1 MIEENCTIFKN
12 RWNRYIEFDSKLL
25 IEFTEAQLLAILDVL
40 YREKIEGITYIT
52 PTQEEQGYI
61 QKTIDLF
68 NQFLK
73 TNKILP
79 LELPVGNI
87 HIVEPKSLKDIGKM
101 RNFRVEK
108 RRSITIFDHIIIG
121 RFPLPRT
128 YFINDLFTELAR
140 IFGGYIFHIRPQADI
155 DISLKNIKYW
165 RGISSYDFGNNH
177 EEFALFNDCIV
188 DFFSSS
194 ILEENLDE
202 FNLNEEE
209 KVLLN
214 NSKNSLFYELIR
226 QLLIRSPHKDQILNE
241 DLKNLLIQNYVAGR
255 VKKIFSLFHLTESEF
270 EILKKLKPGGL
281 KEIINNIKKSIK

>member
-1 MIEENCTIFKN
+1 MIFEK
-12 RWNRYIEFDSKLL
+12 RWNRYIENN
-25 IEFTEAQLLAILDVL
+25 IPNRVFTEAQLLIILDTWCS
-40 YREKIEGITYIT
+40 EIIKSTTYIA
-52 PTQEEQGYI
+52 PNEEEQEYI
-61 QKTIDLF
+61 EMAIDSF
-68 NQFLK
+68 NQFL
-73 TNKILP
+73 ISLD
-79 LELPVGNI
+79 LLSLDYPVSNI

-101 RNFRVEK
+101 RNLRVGN

-165 RGISSYDFGNNH
+165 RGISSYDLGNNH

-188 DFFSSS
+188 DFFSSF

-214 NSKNSLFYELIR
+214 NSKNSLSIELIR

-255 VKKIFSLFHLTESEF
+255 VKKIFSLFHLTKPEF
-270 EILKKLKPGGL
+270 EILKKLKPDGL

>member
-1 MIEENCTIFKN
+1 MIFEK
-12 RWNRYIEFDSKLL
+12 RWNRYIENN
-25 IEFTEAQLLAILDVL
+25 IPNRVFTEAQLLIILDTWCS
-40 YREKIEGITYIT
+40 EIIKSTTYIA
-52 PTQEEQGYI
+52 PNEEEQEYI
-61 QKTIDLF
+61 EMAIDSF
-68 NQFLK
+68 NQFL
-73 TNKILP
+73 ISLDLLP
-79 LELPVGNI
+79 LDYPVSNI
-87 HIVEPKSLKDIGKM
+87 HIVDPKSLKDIGKM
-101 RNFRVEK
+101 RNLRVEK